1 MAERSTIYALSSAA
15 GRAAVAVVRLS
26 GPRAGDALEAL
37 TGRRRPAARR
47 ATHVRLR
54 DSANDEVLDDALVLW
69 LPGPTSFTGEDMVEL
84 HLHGSRA
91 VIAAV
96 LAALGRQHG
105 LRIAQPGEFTR
116 RAFDAGR
123 LDLTEVEGLADLIGA
138 DTEAQRRQAL
148 RQLSG
153 ELGRIVE
160 TWRERL
166 VRALAH
172 AEAEIDFPDEDLPG
186 GLLDELRPELARI
199 AAEIRVHLTD
209 RRGER
214 LREGLSVAILGPPNA
229 GKSSLLNRLAQREA
243 AIVSSTAGT
252 TRDVIEVHMDLNG
265 YPVTLADTAGL
276 REISDAPAS
285 GPDGSADPQAEIER
299 EGIRRALVRALAA
312 DLKILVL
319 DASEREIDPM
329 VARLAD
335 ADTIV
340 VANKIDLR
348 TASMPALPGFAAQ
361 PVSAKSGL
369 GINALVAT
377 LEREVADRM
386 GLNMDSATP
395 LVTRARH
402 REALADCVT
411 ALDRA
416 LAGAESGAIAAEL
429 ITEDLRLASRA
440 LGRITGR
447 VGVEDV
453 LDVIFREFC
462 IGK

>member
-1 MAERSTIYALSSAA
+1 MAERSTIYGLSSVP
-15 GRAAVAVVRLS
+15 GRAAVAVVRVS
-26 GPRAGDALEAL
+26 GPRAGEALRAL
-37 TGRRRPAARR
+37 TGRRLPSPRR
-47 ATHVRLR
+47 ASHVRLR
-54 DSANDEVLDDALVLW
+54 DAESGDVLDDALVLW
-69 LPGPTSFTGEDMVEL
+69 LPGPTSFTGEDIAEL

-91 VIAAV
+91 VVAAV
-96 LAALGRQHG
+96 LAALGRQRG
-105 LRIAQPGEFTR
+105 LRMAQAGEFTR

-123 LDLTEVEGLADLIGA
+123 LDLTEVEALADLIAA

-153 ELGRIVE
+153 ELGVPVDS
-160 TWRERL
+160 WRARL
-166 VRALAH
+166 LRALAH
-172 AEAEIDFPDEDLPG
+172 AEAEIDFPEEDLPG
-186 GLLDELRPELARI
+186 GLIGALRPELAAL
-199 AAEIRVHLTD
+199 AAEMRVHLTD

-214 LREGLSVAILGPPNA
+214 LRAGLSVAIVGPPNA

-243 AIVSSTAGT
+243 AIVAATAGT
-252 TRDVIEVHMDLNG
+252 TRDVIEVQMDLNG

-276 REISDAPAS
+276 REISDAPAA
-285 GPDGSADPQAEIER
+285 GADRVGDPQAEIER
-299 EGIRRALVRALAA
+299 EGIRRALLRALAA

-319 DASEREIDPM
+319 DAGAREVDPM

-335 ADTIV
+335 ADTLV
-340 VANKIDLR
+340 VANKIDLV
-348 TASMPALPGFAAQ
+348 TASLPALSGFTVQ

-386 GLNMDSATP
+386 GMTVGAGP
-395 LVTRARH
+395 IVTRARH
-402 REALADCVT
+402 REALADCVA

-416 LAGAESGAIAAEL
+416 LAGDASGAIAPEL
-429 ITEDLRLASRA
+429 ITEDLRLAARA

-453 LDVIFREFC
+453 LDIVFREFC